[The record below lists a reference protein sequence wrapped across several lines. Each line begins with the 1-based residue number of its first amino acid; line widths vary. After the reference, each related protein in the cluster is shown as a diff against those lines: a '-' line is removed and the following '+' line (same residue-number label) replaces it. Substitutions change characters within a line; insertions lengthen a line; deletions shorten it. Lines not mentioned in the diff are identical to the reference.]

1 MTHLTNKFCQLLCVV
16 TMAFSI
22 LISTPAVSQTMQTPA
37 ANQLILP
44 AGDLN
49 INFAWQGDSLNRVWE
64 PNAAL
69 LIPIKLPGCPK
80 QLYMQFDLGAPVSM
94 FYTSK
99 VNEIKAKYPKSI
111 PQTDSVKLLNQ
122 HFTIAGKDIL
132 AKEILL
138 KKYGSKVIN
147 WKNKN
152 SLDVIGTIGMDLIEN
167 KTIVFDY
174 PGKKL
179 TIAEQIPADLSSK
192 ITLTKFMF
200 INHSILLP
208 VVVNKKRVMLFFDTG
223 SSAYELLT
231 DKSTCLALATPGA
244 QPVTHQSRSWD
255 KMLTANIYP
264 TQDSITIAT
273 QKLPLKRVT
282 YMEGASNSQIDQM
295 MKMGMGG
302 MTGNKLFINSILVI
316 DTRNKQFAVGQPSNI
331 N

>member
-1 MTHLTNKFCQLLCVV
+1 MIHLTNKFRQLLCVAI
-16 TMAFSI
+16 MAI
-22 LISTPAVSQTMQTPA
+22 TYLNLTPAYSQTMPA
-37 ANQLILP
+37 AAASQLVLP
-44 AGDLN
+44 AQDLN
-49 INFAWQGDSLNRVWE
+49 INFVWQGDTLNTRWE

-69 LIPIKLPGCPK
+69 LIPVKLPGCPK

-111 PQTDSVKLLNQ
+111 IQTDSVKLLNQ

-132 AKEILL
+132 AKEIML
-138 KKYGSKVIN
+138 KKYSSKAIN
-147 WKNKN
+147 WKNKS

-179 TIAEQIPADLSSK
+179 TVAEQIPANLSSK
-192 ITLTKFMF
+192 LTLTKFMF

-231 DKSTCLALATPGA
+231 DKATCLALATPEA
-244 QPVTHQSRSWD
+244 QPVTQQSRSWD

-264 TQDSITIAT
+264 TQDSITIAS

-282 YMEGASNSQIDQM
+282 YMDGASNSQIDQM

-302 MTGNKLFINSILVI
+302 MTGNKLFINSTLVI
-316 DTRNKQFAVGQPSNI
+316 DIKNKQFAVSSTN
-331 N
+331 

>member
-1 MTHLTNKFCQLLCVV
+1 MIHLTTKFRQLLCVV
-16 TMAFSI
+16 IMAYTIFF
-22 LISTPAVSQTMQTPA
+22 LTPAFSQTMQAPA
-37 ANQLILP
+37 ASQLVLP
-44 AGDLN
+44 SGELN
-49 INFAWQGDSLNRVWE
+49 INFVWQGDTLNTRWE

-69 LIPIKLPGCPK
+69 LIPVKLPGCPK
-80 QLYMQFDLGAPVSM
+80 QLYMQFDLGAHVSM

-99 VNEIKAKYPKSI
+99 VNEIRAKYPKSI
-111 PQTDSVKLLNQ
+111 AQADSVKLLNQ

-132 AKEILL
+132 AKEIML
-138 KKYGSKVIN
+138 KKYSNKAIN
-147 WKNKN
+147 WKSKN

-179 TIAEQIPADLSSK
+179 TVAEQIPADLLSK
-192 ITLTKFMF
+192 LTLTKFMF

-231 DKSTCLALATPGA
+231 DKTTCLALATPGA

-255 KMLTANIYP
+255 RMLTANIYP
-264 TQDSITIAT
+264 TQDSITIAS

-282 YMEGASNSQIDQM
+282 YMDGASNSQIDQM

-302 MTGNKLFINSILVI
+302 MTGNKLFINSTLVI
-316 DTRNKQFAVGQPSNI
+316 DNKNKQFAVSSTN
-331 N
+331 

>member
-1 MTHLTNKFCQLLCVV
+1 LLCVAI
-16 TMAFSI
+16 MAI
-22 LISTPAVSQTMQTPA
+22 TYLNLTPAYSQTMPA
-37 ANQLILP
+37 AATSQLVLP
-44 AGDLN
+44 VQDLN
-49 INFAWQGDSLNRVWE
+49 INFVWQGDTLNTRWE
-64 PNAAL
+64 PNSAL
-69 LIPIKLPGCPK
+69 LIPVKLPGCPK

-94 FYTSK
+94 LYTSK
-99 VNEIKAKYPKSI
+99 VNDIKAKYPKSI
-111 PQTDSVKLLNQ
+111 SQTDSVKLLNQ

-132 AKEILL
+132 AKEIML
-138 KKYGSKVIN
+138 KKYSSKAID

-179 TIAEQIPADLSSK
+179 TVAEQIPAELSSK
-192 ITLTKFMF
+192 LTLTKFMF

-231 DKSTCLALATPGA
+231 DKTTCLALATPGA

-264 TQDSITIAT
+264 TQDSITIAS
-273 QKLPLKRVT
+273 QKLPLKKVT
-282 YMEGASNSQIDQM
+282 YMDGASNSQIDQM

-302 MTGNKLFINSILVI
+302 MTGNKLFISSTLVI
-316 DTRNKQFAVGQPSNI
+316 DIKNRQFAVSLTN
-331 N
+331 